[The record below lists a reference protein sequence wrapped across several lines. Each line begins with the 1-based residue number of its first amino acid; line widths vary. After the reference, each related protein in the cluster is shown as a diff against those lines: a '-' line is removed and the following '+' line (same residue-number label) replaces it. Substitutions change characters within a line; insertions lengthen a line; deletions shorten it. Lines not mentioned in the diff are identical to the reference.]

1 MKKLMIVDDEEL
13 MRQKLETLVDYSLLG
28 LRLVAQA
35 QDGSEG
41 ERLILTHQPDVVIT
55 DVVMPGKN
63 GLEMI
68 ADLQGKTQAK
78 FIILSGYQDF
88 DYVREA
94 LRLGAADY
102 VLKPVQAPEL
112 KRTLERVLAVQP
124 QEEEDDH
131 RRYGEIV
138 ARVLSLVAEEFSDPK
153 LSLKSLCANF
163 LFMNETYVSRLF
175 QKRTGQKFSSYLTAC
190 RIQAAQTLLT
200 GQPELSIG
208 EVAERVGFGGDAK
221 YFIEVFRKSVGVTP
235 GKFRA
240 GQSGKEEA

>member
-1 MKKLMIVDDEEL
+1 MKKLLIVDDEEL
-13 MRQKLETLVDYSLLG
+13 MRQKLETLLDYSLLDYSLLG

-102 VLKPVQAPEL
+102 VLKPVQASEL
-112 KRTLERVLAVQP
+112 KRVLEVQP
-124 QEEEDDH
+124 QEEDDN

-138 ARVLSLVAEEFSDPK
+138 ARVFSLVAEEFSDP
-153 LSLKSLCANF
+153 
-163 LFMNETYVSRLF
+163 
-175 QKRTGQKFSSYLTAC
+175 
-190 RIQAAQTLLT
+190 
-200 GQPELSIG
+200 ELS
-208 EVAERVGFGGDAK
+208 
-221 YFIEVFRKSVGVTP
+221 
-235 GKFRA
+235 
-240 GQSGKEEA
+240 

>member
-102 VLKPVQAPEL
+102 VLKPVQASEL
-112 KRTLERVLAVQP
+112 KRVLEVQP
-124 QEEEDDH
+124 QEEDDN

-138 ARVLSLVAEEFSDPK
+138 ARVLSLVAEEFSDPE

-175 QKRTGQKFSSYLTAC
+175 QKRTGQKFSSYVTAC

-200 GQPELSIG
+200 AS
-208 EVAERVGFGGDAK
+208 K

-240 GQSGKEEA
+240 GQGGREEA

>member
-102 VLKPVQAPEL
+102 VLKPVQASEL
-112 KRTLERVLAVQP
+112 KRVLEVQP
-124 QEEEDDH
+124 QEEDDN

-138 ARVLSLVAEEFSDPK
+138 ARVLSLVAEEFSDPE

-240 GQSGKEEA
+240 GQSGKEGS

>member
-13 MRQKLETLVDYSLLG
+13 MRQKLETLVDNSLLG
-28 LRLVAQA
+28 LQLVAQA
-35 QDGSEG
+35 RDGSEG

-102 VLKPVQAPEL
+102 VLKPVQASEL
-112 KRTLERVLAVQP
+112 KRVLEVQP
-124 QEEEDDH
+124 QEEDDN

-138 ARVLSLVAEEFSDPK
+138 ARVLSLVAEEFSDPE

-175 QKRTGQKFSSYLTAC
+175 QKRTGQKFSSYVTAC

-200 GQPELSIG
+200 AQPELSIG

-240 GQSGKEEA
+240 GQGGREEA

>member
-1 MKKLMIVDDEEL
+1 MKKLLIVDDEEL
-13 MRQKLETLVDYSLLG
+13 MRQKLETLLDYSLLG

-102 VLKPVQAPEL
+102 VLKPVQASEL
-112 KRTLERVLAVQP
+112 KRVLEVQP
-124 QEEEDDH
+124 QEEDDN

-138 ARVLSLVAEEFSDPK
+138 ARVLSLVAEEFSDPE